1 MLPQAGGT
9 PKKTKKMEK
18 QRLARVESFL
28 QEEIGTLFQRIS
40 KDNFRGT
47 MVSVTAVKITA
58 DLSIARVYLSVFPYA
73 MSSSVKA
80 YIDENFK
87 AIKQEVARLVGK
99 HLRVMPE
106 LIFLIDD
113 AFEKEAEIDR
123 LLKEGGENPI
133 Q

>member
-1 MLPQAGGT
+1 
-9 PKKTKKMEK
+9 MEK

-123 LLKEGGENPI
+123 LLREGGENPI

>member
-1 MLPQAGGT
+1 M
-9 PKKTKKMEK
+9 
-18 QRLARVESFL
+18 ARVESFL
-28 QEEIGTLFQRIS
+28 QEEIGTLFQRLA

-58 DLSIARVYLSVFPYA
+58 DLSIARIFVSVYPFA
-73 MSSSVKA
+73 MGNSVKA
-80 YIDENFK
+80 FIDENHK
-87 AIKQEVARLVGK
+87 AIKQEVAKLVGK

-106 LIFLIDD
+106 LIFQIDD

-133 Q
+133 K